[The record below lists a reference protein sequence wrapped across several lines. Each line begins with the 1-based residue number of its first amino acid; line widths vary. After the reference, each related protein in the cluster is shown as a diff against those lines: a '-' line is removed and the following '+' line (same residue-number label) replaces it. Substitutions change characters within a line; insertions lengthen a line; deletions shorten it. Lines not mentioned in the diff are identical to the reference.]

1 MIKKLTLFFV
11 CLILSVGFAYAQTNI
26 TGTVVSSEDGEPV
39 VGATVKIVGHN
50 TGAVTDINGVFNLAV
65 PSLNTQLEVS
75 YVGMVSQTV
84 RAQNR
89 MRVVLV
95 PDDNVLDEVMV
106 VAYGTTKKSS
116 FTGSA
121 AAIDGEKLTSRPV
134 SNVTKALDGQV
145 TGVLTTSGSG
155 QPGSGSSL
163 VIRGFGSISATQTPL
178 YVVDGV
184 PYGGSINA
192 INPQDIEQMTVLKDA
207 SASALY
213 GSRAANGVVII
224 TTKKGKN
231 GRPQVNFHNT
241 VGWSWK
247 GLDNYET
254 VDQKEFVE
262 LTFEALRNSA
272 QFTNGMSYDDAVKSA
287 INALGPTLGGN
298 GNPEQWNPFK
308 NYTWATLIDPATGKV
323 RSDAVSAWDDRWYEE
338 IYNKGALRHEHSL
351 SINGGTDRT
360 SYIVSLGY
368 LNEDGILE
376 NTNFQRYSGRTN
388 VDSQVTDWFQAGL
401 NINLAY
407 TKSTYNPYDGST
419 TSNPWYTSQF
429 MGPIY
434 PVYLK
439 DANGKNVYDEKGEIQ
454 LDYGEGG
461 RPVANDFNA
470 LGDLLLDHN
479 WYDTDNATI
488 RTYMTFGSD
497 KESFGWAQGL
507 KFKLSFSG
515 DYQSQSQTNTY
526 NKYHGNAKNASGRVY
541 KYATRDFTYT
551 FGQYLTWDRK
561 FGDHSIGLL
570 GGHEFYQNKY
580 RYLYGGKSNIVDGID
595 ELRPAAT
602 ITDLDSYSEELDI
615 EAWLGRLNY
624 NYADKYYFDAHI
636 RRDGNSRFYKD
647 NRWGT
652 FWGVGANWRV
662 TSEEFMKNLTWLNNL
677 SFKISYGENGND
689 RIGSYYVWQN
699 LYDLNYTNGSR
710 IGGFVS
716 TLENKKLSW
725 EKSGMLNIGLE
736 GSMFHSRLR
745 FSVEYFHKKTTDL
758 LLNYP
763 MALSTG
769 FTGYAANVGSMR
781 NSGLE
786 FMLSGSVIKT
796 KDVVWNLT
804 FMGTHQRNEVEKL
817 TAESNQI
824 QNGYQIIKEGFDIH
838 TFYLPKSAGVDP
850 ATGKQLYYTYDEID
864 DNGNTFLYRYGSD
877 GKVLTDKDG
886 NPLKDPGQRITSD
899 YSNASAHRFFCGK
912 RTPDLYGS
920 ISTDLLLFNCVDLS
934 VLTTYSLGG
943 KIFDSKYYG
952 SMSNLYYGNTWN
964 KNVLRRWQKP
974 GDITDI
980 PRVEIAAKEVQ
991 TSSYLI
997 DASYFAIKSITLG
1010 YTLPQRLTGKAGLGK
1025 VRVYGSF
1032 DNVVTFTHLKGMDP
1046 QYSLSGNGSDY
1057 DYVPNKNFTIGLDIN
1072 F

>member
-1 MIKKLTLFFV
+1 MIKKLTLIFV
-11 CLILSVGFAYAQTNI
+11 CFVLSVGFAYAQTNI

-65 PSLNTQLEVS
+65 PSPNTQLEVS
-75 YVGMVSQTV
+75 YVGMVTQTV

-145 TGVLTTSGSG
+145 TGVLSTSGSG
-155 QPGSGSSL
+155 QPGSGSSI
-163 VIRGFGSISATQTPL
+163 VIRGFGSISASQTPL

-184 PYGGSINA
+184 PYGGSVNA

-207 SASALY
+207 SAAALY

-224 TTKKGKN
+224 TTKKGKE

-241 VGWSWK
+241 VGWSYR
-247 GLDNYET
+247 GLENYDM
-254 VDQKEFVE
+254 VNQREFVE
-262 LTFEALRNSA
+262 LSYEALRNSN
-272 QFTNGMSYDDAVKSA
+272 QFTNGMPYDQAVQSA
-287 INALGPTLGGN
+287 IGSLAVTLGGN

-308 NYTWATLIDPATGKV
+308 NYTWGTLIDPATGKV
-323 RSDAVSAWDDRWYEE
+323 KADAVSAWDDQWYDA
-338 IYNKGALRHEHSL
+338 IYNKGALRHEHTL
-351 SINGGTDRT
+351 SINGGTDKT
-360 SYIVSLGY
+360 SYLVSLGY
-368 LNEDGILE
+368 LSEDGILE
-376 NTNFQRYSGRTN
+376 NTDFQRYSGRTN
-388 VDSQVTDWFQAGL
+388 VDSQVTDWFQTGL

-407 TKSTYNPYDGST
+407 TKSTYNPYDGSS

-439 DANGKNVYDEKGEIQ
+439 DANGNNVYDDKGEIQ

-479 WYDTDNATI
+479 WYDTDNASV

-497 KESFGWAQGL
+497 KESFGWTQGL
-507 KFKLSFSG
+507 KFKLSFG
-515 DYQSQSQTNTY
+515 ADYVTMSQTRTY

-541 KYATRDFTYT
+541 KYATRDLTYT

-561 FGDHSIGLL
+561 FDQHTIGVL
-570 GGHEFYQNKY
+570 GGHEFYQDQY
-580 RYLYGGKSNIVDGID
+580 RYLMSGKSNIVDGID
-595 ELRPAAT
+595 EIRPAAVL
-602 ITDLDSYSEELDI
+602 TDGDSYSDEHDI
-615 EAWLGRLNY
+615 EAWLGRVSY

-652 FWGVGANWRV
+652 FWGVGANWRI
-662 TSEEFMKNLTWLNNL
+662 TAEEFMKDLTWLNNL

-689 RIGSYYVWQN
+689 RIGSYYVWQS
-699 LYDLNYTNGSR
+699 LYDLEYANGSR

-716 TLENKKLSW
+716 TLENKDLSW
-725 EKSGMLNIGLE
+725 EKNGMLNIGLE
-736 GSMFHSRLR
+736 GAMFNSRLR
-745 FSVEYFHKKTTDL
+745 FGVEFFNKKTTDM

-769 FTGYAANVGSMR
+769 FTGYAANVGNMR
-781 NSGLE
+781 NTGVE
-786 FMLSGSVIKT
+786 FMLSGSLVKT
-796 KDVVWNLT
+796 RNVLWNLT
-804 FMGTHQRNEVEKL
+804 FMGTHQVNKVEKL
-817 TAESNQI
+817 TTESNQI
-824 QNGYQIIKEGFDIH
+824 INGVQIIKEGFDIH

-850 ATGKQLYYTYDEID
+850 ATGKQLYYAYENMDDE
-864 DNGNTFLYRYGSD
+864 GNLYTLSKDAEGNEVRTPGGEYI
-877 GKVLTDKDG
+877 TD
-886 NPLKDPGQRITSD
+886 D
-899 YSNASAHRFFCGK
+899 YSVASTHRYFCGN

-920 ISTDLLLFNCVDLS
+920 ISTDLLLFNCIDFN
-934 VLTTYSLGG
+934 VLTTYSIGG
-943 KIFDSKYYG
+943 KIWDSKYYG
-952 SMSNLYYGNTWN
+952 SMQNLYFGNAWN
-964 KNVLRRWQKP
+964 KNILRRWQKP

-980 PRVEIAAKEVQ
+980 PRVEISAKEVQ

-1010 YTLPQRLTGKAGLGK
+1010 YTLPQRLTAKAGLGK

-1032 DNVVTFTHLKGMDP
+1032 DNVYTFTHLKGLDP
-1046 QYSLSGNGSDY
+1046 QYNLSGNGTDY